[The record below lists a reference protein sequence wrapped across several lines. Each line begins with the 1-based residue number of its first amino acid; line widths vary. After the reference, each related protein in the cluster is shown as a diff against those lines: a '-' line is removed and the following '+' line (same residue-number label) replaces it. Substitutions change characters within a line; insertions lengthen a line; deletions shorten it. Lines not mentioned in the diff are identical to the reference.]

1 MNLLWGNFMSYLYL
15 MTDVI
20 PQVLVIKSKRYFDV
34 WEPFDGPENVAHP
47 DPGGSYTFLAQ

>member
-1 MNLLWGNFMSYLYL
+1 MNLLWGNFMSYLCL

-20 PQVLVIKSKRYFDV
+20 SQVLAIKSKRYFDV
-34 WEPFDGPENVAHP
+34 WEPFDGPENMAHP